1 MDPES
6 QKGKERV
13 KAYNKITL
21 ENEKYSIKIKTT
33 TENSIYIC
41 IIFENNV
48 NKIFETTKLYEEIKK
63 DQVYFEDYHPDEIYD
78 EIVDL
83 ISKDSVELEKKDETI
98 IYNIILPFKKRK
110 TLNFILENSVQN
122 IGYNYFNKIL
132 KQKDEI
138 IKQKD
143 EIIKEKN
150 KIIQELNDI
159 ISNLKEKITDLTVK
173 KVMNNEPTK
182 PDENQNKNNKENN
195 GKNLNFKDFNIANLT
210 PKNKLKCNSYVYAI
224 LQLQDGRLASSSN
237 DGSISIYN
245 KDTFEVELKINE
257 HKESIYD
264 LIQLKNGN
272 IVSCSYYDKKVNIY
286 QLTENNNYNLL
297 SQMDVD
303 YPRKLLELE
312 NNEIVL
318 LLQQSIIVYLNI
330 NNEFSEDFNIE
341 RKQGGEFFD
350 MIITK
355 PEELAF
361 IQFINLG
368 IHGNACEIQFF
379 DLKSRKKKESID
391 LKRSF
396 NYYPSNIFCMMNERH
411 LCVGGTDKITIID
424 INKKTIIREIENKHC
439 YYYSLYKLNDNILL
453 AGNDKN
459 LEQWKISQNNLEL
472 ISEKEKAHQSTIY
485 EIIKFGGLIV
495 TCSYDQSIKIW

>member
-6 QKGKERV
+6 QKGKKRT
-13 KAYNKITL
+13 KAYNKTTL
-21 ENEKYSIKIKTT
+21 ENEKYNIKIKTT
-33 TENSIYIC
+33 TESSIYIS
-41 IIFENNV
+41 IMFENNA
-48 NKIFETTKLYEEIKK
+48 NKIFETTKLYDEIKK
-63 DQVYFEDYHPDEIYD
+63 EQIYFEDYHPDEIYD

-132 KQKDEI
+132 KEKDEI

-150 KIIQELNDI
+150 IIIQELNNI
-159 ISNLKEKITDLTVK
+159 ISNLKEKIDEPTVK
-173 KVMNNEPTK
+173 KVMNNKPTK
-182 PDENQNKNNKENN
+182 PEENQNKNNKENN
-195 GKNLNFKDFNIANLT
+195 DKNLNFKDFNIANLT
-210 PKNKLKCNSYVYAI
+210 PKNKLKSNSYVYAI

-264 LIQLKNGN
+264 LIQLKNEN

-318 LLQQSIIVYLNI
+318 LLNQSIIVYLNI

-355 PEELAF
+355 PEELVY

-368 IHGNACEIQFF
+368 THGNACEIQFF

-396 NYYPSNIFCMMNERH
+396 NYHPSNIFCMMNERH

-424 INKKTIIREIENKHC
+424 INKKNIIREIENKGS

-453 AGNDKN
+453 VGNNKN

>member
-1 MDPES
+1 MET
-6 QKGKERV
+6 QIQNGKERT
-13 KAYNKITL
+13 KAYNKTH
-21 ENEKYSIKIKTT
+21 ENEKFNITIKNTI
-33 TENSIYIC
+33 ENSIYIS
-41 IIFENNV
+41 IIFDNNP
-48 NKIFETTKLYEEIKK
+48 NKIFETIKLYDEIKK
-63 DQVYFEDYHPDEIYD
+63 EQVYFEDYQPDEIYD

-83 ISKDSVELEKKDETI
+83 ISKDSFELEIKDENI
-98 IYNIILPFKKRK
+98 IYNIILPFKKKK

-122 IGYNYFNKIL
+122 MDNNNIYKIL

-150 KIIQELNDI
+150 IIIQELNGI
-159 ISNLKEKITDLTVK
+159 ISNLKEKIAELTSK
-173 KVMNNEPTK
+173 TTANNEPNEPEK
-182 PDENQNKNNKENN
+182 IKKKNNKENN
-195 GKNLNFKDFNIANLT
+195 NKNSNFKEFNIVNLT
-210 PKNKLKCNSYVYAI
+210 PKNKLKSNSYVYAV
-224 LQLQDGRLASSSN
+224 LQLQDGRLASSAN

-245 KDTFEVELKINE
+245 KETFEVDLQIIE

-264 LIQLKNGN
+264 LIQLKNEN
-272 IVSCSYYDKKVNIY
+272 IVSCSYYDKRVNIY

-297 SQMDVD
+297 SQIEVD
-303 YPRKLLELE
+303 YPKKIIELE

-318 LLQQSIIVYLNI
+318 LLKDSIFVYLNI
-330 NNEFSEDFNIE
+330 NNEFNEDFNIE
-341 RKQGGEFFD
+341 RKKDGEFFD
-350 MIITK
+350 LIITK

-368 IHGNACEIQFF
+368 VHGNFCEIQFF
-379 DLKSRKKKESID
+379 DLKSRKLKESID

-396 NYYPSNIFCMMNERH
+396 NYIPSNILCMMNERF

-424 INKKTIIREIENKHC
+424 INQKSIKREIENKGC

-459 LEQWKISQNNLEL
+459 IEQWKITQNNLEL
-472 ISEKEKAHQSTIY
+472 ISKKKKHTKALY
-485 EIIKFGGLIV
+485 MK
-495 TCSYDQSIKIW
+495 